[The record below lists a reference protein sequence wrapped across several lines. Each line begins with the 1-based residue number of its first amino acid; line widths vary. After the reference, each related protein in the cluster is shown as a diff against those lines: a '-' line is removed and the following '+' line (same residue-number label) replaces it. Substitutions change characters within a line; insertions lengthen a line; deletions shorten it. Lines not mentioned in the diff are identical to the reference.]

1 MEEYGKAYI
10 DGNTDQQVGVT
21 NVVVIKTAC
30 RNTGDSLGHIT
41 VDLSSGGTGYF
52 ACGGKV
58 IDLTWS
64 KSYPDGQL
72 YYKDLDGNPI
82 TFGAGHTYVCVVP
95 TNSQVSFS

>member
-1 MEEYGKAYI
+1 M
-10 DGNTDQQVGVT
+10 
-21 NVVVIKTAC
+21 
-30 RNTGDSLGHIT
+30 
-41 VDLSSGGTGYF
+41 
-52 ACGGKV
+52 